1 MKKMMLIVLLG
12 FVGLSQARHLHM
24 KFDDHG
30 KMINPDDYLVYT
42 ALEADKKGY
51 KNDAMWRLIDAA
63 EYGNKHAQYF
73 IGLLHLQK
81 EDPITGLAWLKLA
94 GSGISNNDHLM
105 ASLSQ
110 QLSEQEMAQ
119 VNAQLLELQA
129 TYNFENAIAK
139 RAEWKKQQ
147 VFGGTRIKGHVPMDW
162 RAELPSGKWVYA
174 HEVKEG
180 MESFIF
186 EYRYDQGE
194 VILKDLETADPD
206 DNNPI

>member
-1 MKKMMLIVLLG
+1 MKTMILVMMLGMFSLA
-12 FVGLSQARHLHM
+12 QARHLNV

-42 ALEADKKGY
+42 ALEADKRGH

-81 EDPITGLAWLKLA
+81 DDQITGLAWLRLA
-94 GSGISNNDHLM
+94 GKGISNNDHLM
-105 ASLSQ
+105 ATLPQ
-110 QLSEQEMAQ
+110 QL
-119 VNAQLLELQA
+119 NAQQLTQVDQLLAELKQ

-139 RAEWKKQQ
+139 RAEWKKSQS
-147 VFGGTRIKGHVPMDW
+147 FGGSRIKGHIPMHW
-162 RAELPSGKWVYA
+162 KAELPNGKVVFA
-174 HEVKEG
+174 NEVKRR

-186 EYRYDQGE
+186 EYRYDEGE
-194 VILKDLETADPD
+194 VILKDLETADPE
-206 DNNPI
+206 PET